1 MPLAGET
8 LTKGGVGG
16 DGGPPGAG
24 PLRAALPGGRAVA
37 AAAPGLRLRAAGS
50 AGLRWISCGDCW

>member
-16 DGGPPGAG
+16 DGGAPGAG
-24 PLRAALPGGRAVA
+24 PLRAALPVGPAVA
-37 AAAPGLRLRAAGS
+37 AAAPGARLRAAGG
-50 AGLRWISCGDCW
+50 AGLRWISCGGCW